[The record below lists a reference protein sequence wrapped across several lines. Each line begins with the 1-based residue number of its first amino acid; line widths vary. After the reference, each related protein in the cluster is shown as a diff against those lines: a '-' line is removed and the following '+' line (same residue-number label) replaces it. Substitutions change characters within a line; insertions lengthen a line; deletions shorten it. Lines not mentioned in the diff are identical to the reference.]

1 MRLIDPTIPAKEGQ
15 SIRAPALGSLE
26 GRTIGLL
33 WNHKQN
39 GDRLLTETAARLQ
52 SRFGGKVLP
61 MAAKNN
67 ASAPAPAE
75 LLTNLSPECDYLITA
90 AGD

>member
-1 MRLIDPTIPAKEGQ
+1 MKLVNPTVPAKEGLAK
-15 SIRAPALGSLE
+15 RAPALVSLE

-33 WNHKQN
+33 SN
-39 GDRLLTETAARLQ
+39 GKLNADRLLTQTAGLLQ
-52 SRFGGKVLP
+52 ARFGGKVLP
-61 MAAKNN
+61 VASKGN

-75 LLTNLSPECDYLITA
+75 LLTNLTPECDYLLTA

>member
-1 MRLIDPTIPAKEGQ
+1 MKLVNPTVAAKEGLAK
-15 SIRAPALGSLE
+15 RAPALVSLE

-33 WNHKQN
+33 SN
-39 GDRLLTETAARLQ
+39 GKLNADRLLTQTADLLQ
-52 SRFGGKVLP
+52 ARFGGKVLP
-61 MAAKNN
+61 VASKGN

-75 LLTNLSPECDYLITA
+75 LLTNLTPECDYLLTA

>member
-52 SRFGGKVLP
+52 SRFGGQVLP
-61 MAAKNN
+61 LASKNN

>member
-52 SRFGGKVLP
+52 ARFGGQVLP
-61 MAAKNN
+61 LASKNN

>member
-1 MRLIDPTIPAKEGQ
+1 MRLVDPTVPAKEGL
-15 SIRAPALGSLE
+15 SVRAPALASLG

-33 WNHKQN
+33 WNH
-39 GDRLLTETAARLQ
+39 DRLLLETADRLQ
-52 SRFGGKVLP
+52 ARFGGKVLP
-61 MAAKNN
+61 VATKNN
-67 ASAPAPAE
+67 ASAPAPGE

>member
-1 MRLIDPTIPAKEGQ
+1 MKLVDPTVPAKDRD
-15 SIRAPALGSLE
+15 STRAPALASLE
-26 GRTIGLL
+26 GLTIGLL
-33 WNHKQN
+33 WNRKLN
-39 GDRLLTETAARLQ
+39 ADRLLEETAGLLQ

-61 MAAKNN
+61 IAVKNN

>member
-52 SRFGGKVLP
+52 SRFGGQVLSL
-61 MAAKNN
+61 ASKNN

>member
-1 MRLIDPTIPAKEGQ
+1 MRLVDPTVPAKEGRAT
-15 SIRAPALGSLE
+15 RAPALASLE

-33 WNHKQN
+33 WNHKLN
-39 GDRLLTETAARLQ
+39 GDRLLVETSSRLLA
-52 SRFGGKVLP
+52 RFGGRVLP
-61 MAAKNN
+61 MAAKDN
-67 ASAPAPAE
+67 ASAPAPAQ

>member
-1 MRLIDPTIPAKEGQ
+1 MRLVDPTVPAKEPDCR
-15 SIRAPALGSLE
+15 RAPALASLD
-26 GRTIGLL
+26 GLTIGLL
-33 WNHKQN
+33 SNRKLN
-39 GDRLLTETAARLQ
+39 ADRLLTETADLLRT
-52 SRFGGKVLP
+52 RFGGTVLP

>member
-33 WNHKQN
+33 WNHKHN

-52 SRFGGKVLP
+52 ARFGGQILP
-61 MAAKNN
+61 LASKNN

-75 LLTNLSPECDYLITA
+75 LLTDLSPECDYLITA

>member
-1 MRLIDPTIPAKEGQ
+1 MKLVNPTVPAKEGMAK
-15 SIRAPALGSLE
+15 RAPALDSLE

-33 WNHKQN
+33 WNGKLN
-39 GDRLLTETAARLQ
+39 ADRLLTETAGLLQ
-52 SRFGGKVLP
+52 ARFGGKVLP
-61 MAAKNN
+61 VASKGN

-75 LLTNLSPECDYLITA
+75 LLTNLTPECDYLLTA

>member
-1 MRLIDPTIPAKEGQ
+1 MRLVDPTVPAKEGLAV
-15 SIRAPALGSLE
+15 RAPALARLE

-39 GDRLLTETAARLQ
+39 GDVLLTETAGRLQ
-52 SRFGGKVLP
+52 ARFGGKVLP
-61 MAAKNN
+61 MATKSN
-67 ASAPAPAE
+67 ASAPAPTE
-75 LLTNLSPECDYLITA
+75 LLTNLTPECDYLLTA

>member
-1 MRLIDPTIPAKEGQ
+1 MRLVDPTAPAKEGL
-15 SIRAPALGSLE
+15 SVRAPALETLE

-33 WNHKQN
+33 WNHKHN
-39 GDRLLTETAARLQ
+39 GDRLLLETAERLQ
-52 SRFGGKVLP
+52 ARFGGRALP
-61 MAAKNN
+61 LATKNN
-67 ASAPAPAE
+67 ASAPAPGE

>member
-39 GDRLLTETAARLQ
+39 GDRLLTETATRLQ
-52 SRFGGKVLP
+52 SRFGGQVLP
-61 MAAKNN
+61 LASKNN

>member
-1 MRLIDPTIPAKEGQ
+1 MIQRSPPRKDCQFEHPHSKPF
-15 SIRAPALGSLE
+15 E

-39 GDRLLTETAARLQ
+39 GDRLLLETAGRLQ
-52 SRFGGKVLP
+52 ARFGGKVLP
-61 MAAKNN
+61 MATKNN
-67 ASAPAPAE
+67 ASAPAPGE

>member
-1 MRLIDPTIPAKEGQ
+1 MRLVDPTVPAKDGR
-15 SIRAPALGSLE
+15 SVRAPALASLDS
-26 GRTIGLL
+26 RTIGLL
-33 WNHKQN
+33 WNQKAN
-39 GDRLLTETAARLQ
+39 GDRLLLETAARLQ
-52 SRFGGKVLP
+52 TRFGGKVLP

-75 LLTNLSPECDYLITA
+75 LLTSLSPECDYLITA

>member
-1 MRLIDPTIPAKEGQ
+1 MRLVDPTVPAKDGRAV
-15 SIRAPALGSLE
+15 RAPALASLE

-33 WNHKQN
+33 WNQKAN
-39 GDRLLTETAARLQ
+39 GDHLLMETADRLQ

-61 MAAKNN
+61 MAAKGN

>member
-1 MRLIDPTIPAKEGQ
+1 MRLVDPTVPAKAGTAN
-15 SIRAPALGSLE
+15 RAPALESLE

-33 WNHKQN
+33 WNRKLN
-39 GDRLLTETAARLQ
+39 ADKLLTETAHLLTT
-52 SRFGGKVLP
+52 RFGGSVLP
-61 MAAKNN
+61 MASKSN
-67 ASAPAPAE
+67 ASAPAPGE

>member
-52 SRFGGKVLP
+52 ARFGGQVLP
-61 MAAKNN
+61 LASKNN

-75 LLTNLSPECDYLITA
+75 VLTNLSPECDYLITA

>member
-52 SRFGGKVLP
+52 ARFGGQILP
-61 MAAKNN
+61 LASKNN